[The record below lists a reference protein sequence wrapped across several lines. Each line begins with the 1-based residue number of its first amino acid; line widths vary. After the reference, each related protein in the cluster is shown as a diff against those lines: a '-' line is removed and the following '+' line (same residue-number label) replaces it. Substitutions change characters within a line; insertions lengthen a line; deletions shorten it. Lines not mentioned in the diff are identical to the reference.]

1 MPVRENFEYTF
12 PTNLSLD
19 NPLFSAGAQGH
30 RQHLDINQNSSQEDS
45 EDEEDAQTPVVE
57 LKDVRPPDAAAKDV
71 SSAQN
76 VWRPSVV
83 WQEVR
88 SPTAEQEDDKTPVA
102 EPQAS
107 FGDTSSAAR
116 FSQCAKTAVS
126 GFVVNSGSSD
136 GHTSNG
142 HIRNGHI
149 SNGTIGN
156 GHIGNGHI
164 GNGHIGSSDIIN
176 GYIGANNF
184 RNGLVGNGHINN
196 GYLGNGQANES
207 PLSNR
212 HISNFAASNGITNPN
227 LYRGIYS
234 KSIPNGGNLSLQ
246 LSNSSYY
253 GHPHTNGGPGY
264 SNHHS
269 IYASS
274 SGQQN
279 REKTRNRQNCREAR
293 SSNISSGEAKSGLR
307 DEDGHHKRME
317 VKNCSGI
324 EQAESGR
331 ASISGRSS
339 EGAKSGLAIIS
350 GEEAKSGRGREEAS
364 CGRGREEAISGG
376 HSRSSGRS
384 SAEARSG
391 RSSCSTTDEELTP
404 TADHVGLTASQ
415 VKKCHENIPLES
427 V

>member
-1 MPVRENFEYTF
+1 MPVREKYIFPATF
-12 PTNLSLD
+12 VLKTLVLTNPCFD
-19 NPLFSAGAQGH
+19 KPLFSAGAQGH

-57 LKDVRPPDAAAKDV
+57 LKDVRPPDAAPKDV
-71 SSAQN
+71 SSSQN

-88 SPTAEQEDDKTPVA
+88 SPTAEQEDDRTPVA

-107 FGDTSSAAR
+107 FGNTSAAR

-126 GFVVNSGSSD
+126 DSND

-142 HIRNGHI
+142 HISNGHI
-149 SNGTIGN
+149 SNGTV
-156 GHIGNGHI
+156 GNGHI

-176 GYIGANNF
+176 GHISANNF
-184 RNGLVGNGHINN
+184 RNGVVGNGCILN
-196 GYLGNGQANES
+196 GSIGNGSIGNGSIAHGSIGNGQANES
-207 PLSNR
+207 PISNR
-212 HISNFAASNGITNPN
+212 HINNFAASNGLTNPN

-253 GHPHTNGGPGY
+253 GHPHTNGY
-264 SNHHS
+264 SNHS

-274 SGQQN
+274 SEQQI
-279 REKTRNRQNCREAR
+279 REKSRNSQNCREAR
-293 SSNISSGEAKSGLR
+293 SANSNGGEAKSGLR
-307 DEDGHHKRME
+307 DEDGHHRRME

-324 EQAESGR
+324 EQSERGRGREEVKSGR
-331 ASISGRSS
+331 ASISGRVS
-339 EGAKSGLAIIS
+339 
-350 GEEAKSGRGREEAS
+350 EEAKSGRGHEEANS
-364 CGRGREEAISGG
+364 GRCSEEAKSGRASIGGRG
-376 HSRSSGRS
+376 
-384 SAEARSG
+384 SAEAMSG

-415 VKKCHENIPLES
+415 VKIP
-427 V
+427 